1 MIHPMDTLKED
12 EKYVFIK
19 PCKKYDLY
27 RNCIVKVIINNDL
40 YYHNMWVNEYQKCLQ
55 FFHKSDFI
63 IINTKEEYEKFSKI
77 VQRIYH
83 TINAIPFGNNVI
95 WCNLL

>member
-1 MIHPMDTLKED
+1 MIHPMDTLKEY
-12 EKYVFIK
+12 EKYIFIK
-19 PCKKYDLY
+19 PCKYNVY

-63 IINTKEEYEKFSKI
+63 IINTKEEYDKFEKIAVGIFNS
-77 VQRIYH
+77 
-83 TINAIPFGNNVI
+83 TNF
-95 WCNLL
+95 